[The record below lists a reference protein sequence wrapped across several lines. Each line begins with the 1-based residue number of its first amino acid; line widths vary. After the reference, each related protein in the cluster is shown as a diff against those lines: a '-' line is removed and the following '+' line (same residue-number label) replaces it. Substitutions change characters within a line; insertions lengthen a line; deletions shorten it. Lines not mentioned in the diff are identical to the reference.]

1 MSVRKWGILP
11 FVIAFALLV
20 FGCGTP
26 DAPPG
31 SEGGSGG
38 DSGAQDTARDTAG
51 GSASRVGEKVTV
63 AAGSYTRVSPEE
75 LSGALQGGDLLLV
88 NTHVPFAGDI
98 PGTDFSVPYA
108 QIEESLERLPADKG
122 TRIALYCRSGSMS
135 ASASKTL
142 VRLGYKDVWDLRGG
156 MEAWEAASFPLEGA

>member
-1 MSVRKWGILP
+1 M
-11 FVIAFALLV
+11 IAFALLV

-51 GSASRVGEKVTV
+51 
-63 AAGSYTRVSPEE
+63 SYTRVSPEE

-88 NTHVPFAGDI
+88 DTHVPFAGDI

-122 TRIALYCRSGSMS
+122 IRIALYCRSGSMS
-135 ASASKTL
+135 AI
-142 VRLGYKDVWDLRGG
+142 RLEDAGPARL
-156 MEAWEAASFPLEGA
+156 